1 MIDNSRPSSLR
12 PVNGMDSVNKNLN
25 GGALRLKNIEK
36 PRTCYSNANNN
47 KMPRSPSSRPS
58 DVTVSPP
65 MKIKE
70 LNNGLVPSQ
79 GNNESYKSR
88 PSRLNNGSSLVL
100 KVDPNSLLGNSKESH
115 HSSIFGNSRIAARM
129 VNGEAQKQDIS
140 TMLETPNLSLKLKG
154 NQENI
159 GIGHVAKVSRM
170 ITNKEQH
177 AESMGEHFQV
187 DGRKLN
193 SDLLEHG
200 GIGANKLKR
209 KWLEPLLEENHET
222 HEDDDS
228 EDPENCRPKNR
239 RRRLILDDYEDDDAG
254 DANLAGVE
262 FDTAGLTTKT
272 GAVKD
277 SCIKV
282 SSPFL
287 SESMKLQQYG
297 SLPID
302 EPVWR

>member
-1 MIDNSRPSSLR
+1 
-12 PVNGMDSVNKNLN
+12 
-25 GGALRLKNIEK
+25 
-36 PRTCYSNANNN
+36 
-47 KMPRSPSSRPS
+47 
-58 DVTVSPP
+58 
-65 MKIKE
+65 
-70 LNNGLVPSQ
+70 
-79 GNNESYKSR
+79 
-88 PSRLNNGSSLVL
+88 VL
-100 KVDPNSLLGNSKESH
+100 KVYPNSLLGNSKESH
-115 HSSIFGNSRIAARM
+115 HSSIFGNSRIAAQM
-129 VNGEAQKQDIS
+129 VYGEAQKQDIS

-154 NQENI
+154 NQDNI

-193 SDLLEHG
+193 NDLLEHG

-228 EDPENCRPKNR
+228 EDPENCRPQNR
-239 RRRLILDDYEDDDAG
+239 RRRLILNDYEDDDDG
-254 DANLAGVE
+254 DENLVSVE
-262 FDTAGLTTKT
+262 IGTAGLTTRT
-272 GAVKD
+272 GVVKD
-277 SCIKV
+277 SSIKV
-282 SSPFL
+282 STPFL